1 MPRLIRKWLVPD
13 LANSGAR
20 RLQNLVRPSV
30 ARYDHLGFSAISR
43 GNVTRLPL
51 NSGVRESV
59 ETPAFVLDER
69 HLRRDL
75 KAAAK
80 LRDRCGFKLLYALK
94 PLTCEFV
101 LELMLDTVDG
111 FAASSLF
118 EARLARDVLGTSGS
132 VALTTPGLCAAELP
146 ELGEICDHITFN
158 SLAQLGRMGKFLAKP
173 GQVGLR
179 INPELSLVAD
189 DRYDP
194 CRPSSKLGVPLSRL
208 KQRWKCEP
216 WLFEN
221 VAGLLFHTNCDSS
234 SFEPLDRTVKRID
247 RQARRPPLATVVD
260 QLGRRI
266 SL

>member
-13 LANSGAR
+13 LANSGTR
-20 RLQNLVRPSV
+20 PIQNLVQPSG
-30 ARYDHLGFSAISR
+30 ARYDQLGFSAMSR

-94 PLTCEFV
+94 PLTCQFV
-101 LELMLDTVDG
+101 LELMLGTVDG

-132 VALTTPGLCAAELP
+132 VALTTPGLRAAELP

-158 SLAQLGRMGKFLAKP
+158 SLAQLGRMGKFLGKP

-208 KQRWKCEP
+208 KQRWSLQTLALRERG
-216 WLFEN
+216 
-221 VAGLLFHTNCDSS
+221 GLALSYQLRFVELRAARSHVQTS
-234 SFEPLDRTVKRID
+234 R
-247 RQARRPPLATVVD
+247 RQARRPPLATVLD